1 MGWKLR
7 ARPPRRFACFSH
19 RWRDAVSSPDS
30 TARFLAF
37 SMVLERFS
45 LRALAASASF
55 SAAVGSFGLPEQKRT
70 EQADRSRATRTEQVQ
85 ANLAVAAR
93 TDGAVV
99 TPNFICFAVRKFY
112 ST

>member
-55 SAAVGSFGLPEQKRT
+55 SAAVGSFGLPEHKRT
-70 EQADRSRATRTEQVQ
+70 EQA
-85 ANLAVAAR
+85 AVEGNEN
-93 TDGAVV
+93 GAGSG
-99 TPNFICFAVRKFY
+99 KFGGRPD
-112 ST
+112 